1 MILEDI
7 TIIIAEDNFINRTT
21 FQVSLMLAGAQVI
34 FERFGNGMITLAKR
48 YQHQKIDLIILDI
61 MLMGG
66 VSGYTLFEEIRTL
79 PQYKNVPI
87 IAVSATDSSEAIARC
102 KALGF
107 NGYIA
112 KPIDERT
119 FPHQLARIIKGE
131 ELWIGN

>member
-1 MILEDI
+1 
-7 TIIIAEDNFINRTT
+7 
-21 FQVSLMLAGAQVI
+21 MLAGAQVI